1 MREIANILGAGDT
14 KKLRRFQASLTDI
27 SIKYRKHISETP
39 LNMRGAPM
47 STSLTRRREWLDR
60 KVIDPCNLL
69 IAALGKDNRPMFSTW
84 PDATP
89 PRSVIRHF
97 KSGIEYRLHGAI
109 LRYCALRAVIRN
121 LHMAKKLPPIH
132 PGEILREEF
141 LVPLKL
147 TPYAVAAALHV
158 PRTPIERIAREEK
171 PVTADTALRLGKFFK
186 TGAAFWMNMQ
196 ARFDLE
202 TAEDVLAP
210 EIKKIASFE
219 AA

>member
-1 MREIANILGAGDT
+1 
-14 KKLRRFQASLTDI
+14 
-27 SIKYRKHISETP
+27 
-39 LNMRGAPM
+39 
-47 STSLTRRREWLDR
+47 
-60 KVIDPCNLL
+60 
-69 IAALGKDNRPMFSTW
+69 
-84 PDATP
+84 
-89 PRSVIRHF
+89 
-97 KSGIEYRLHGAI
+97 
-109 LRYCALRAVIRN
+109 
-121 LHMAKKLPPIH
+121 MAKKLPPIH

-147 TPYAVAAALHV
+147 TPYAVAAALKV
-158 PRTPIERIAREEK
+158 PRTRIERIAREEK

-210 EIKKIASFE
+210 QIRKIAPYE